1 MIFIIN
7 LVQGNVLKISR
18 LLFIAVLIM
27 AAFVK
32 VLPAGVRS
40 ETVRVAI
47 LKGVDEVRVEGGGL
61 LATDE
66 RGYPLSFESS
76 LLIRKQSAD
85 FLIAGGKSFRK
96 LTISPAAILRINGK
110 NYRGLFDFY
119 PVEKGVLVVNEI
131 PVEEYLVG
139 LINCEI
145 SSLWPV
151 EAVKTQAVIARS
163 YAIYQKD
170 ARRNAL
176 YHLESSVM
184 DQVYDGID
192 IEDSRAARAVDET
205 AGEVLAYNG
214 GVIQAFY
221 HSNCGGH
228 TEAAEN
234 VWGAG
239 IPYLQGVECRYCL
252 NTPSAKWEIAL
263 PMKKIEALLKSGGYP
278 VAGLKEVRTGRINR
292 SGRIMDMALASAKGD
307 VTMSAVNFRKAIGY
321 SVIKSTNFTVRQKGD
336 ELQFSGAGN
345 GHGVGLCQWGSKQR
359 AGDGFNY
366 REILAYYY
374 PGVRLEKLKQQY

>member
-1 MIFIIN
+1 
-7 LVQGNVLKISR
+7 LKISR

-27 AAFVK
+27 AAFAT

-47 LKGVDEVRVEGGGL
+47 LKGVDEVRVEGDGL

-66 RGYPLSFESS
+66 RGYPLSFEST
-76 LLIRKQSAD
+76 LLIRRQSAD
-85 FLIAGGKSFRK
+85 FLLAGGKNLRK
-96 LTISPAAILRINGK
+96 LTISPATTLRINGK

-119 PVEKGVLVVNEI
+119 PAEKGVLVVNEI

-145 SSLWPV
+145 SSLWPA
-151 EAVKTQAVIARS
+151 EAVKAQAVIARS
-163 YAIYQKD
+163 YAIFQKD

-184 DQVYDGID
+184 DQVYDGVD

-205 AGEVLAYNG
+205 AGEVLTYNG
-214 GVIQAFY
+214 GIIQAFY

-239 IPYLQGVECRYCL
+239 ISYLQGVECRYCL
-252 NTPSAKWEIAL
+252 NTPSARWEMVL
-263 PMKKIEALLKSGGYP
+263 PLKRIESLLKSGGYP
-278 VAGLKEVRTGRINR
+278 VAGLKEIRTGRHNR
-292 SGRIMDMALASAKGD
+292 SGRITDMTLAAAKGD
-307 VTMSAVNFRKAIGY
+307 VTISAVNFRKTIGY
-321 SVIKSTNFTVRQKGD
+321 SVIKSTNFSVRQKGD
-336 ELQFSGAGN
+336 ELLFSGAGN

-374 PGVRLEKLKQQY
+374 PGVRIEKLKQQ